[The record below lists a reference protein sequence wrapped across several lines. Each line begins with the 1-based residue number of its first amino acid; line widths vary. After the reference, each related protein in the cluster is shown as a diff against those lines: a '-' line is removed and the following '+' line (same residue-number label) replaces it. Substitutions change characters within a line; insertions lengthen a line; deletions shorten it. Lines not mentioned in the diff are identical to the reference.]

1 MSHAHAQESQLSD
14 GREEFGIRKNFSS
27 LPPLG
32 STHAVQGRLLD
43 ASINGCQDL
52 DVIGT
57 GAIWKGL
64 ISQTLKVVAQAIDD
78 WISIQRA

>member
-14 GREEFGIRKNFSS
+14 GRVCSCKTSEEFGIRKIFPS

-43 ASINGCQDL
+43 ASINSC
-52 DVIGT
+52 
-57 GAIWKGL
+57 
-64 ISQTLKVVAQAIDD
+64 QTLM
-78 WISIQRA
+78 